1 MENKVLAV
9 VNGREITD
17 QELNETIQRI
27 PRERQSFFY
36 SEEGKKQLLDQVI
49 SFELL
54 YNYAEDNGID
64 KDPAFINQLQKA
76 RKELLTQAAIDRVL
90 SEISVSDEEAQQY
103 YDQNKDMFNEGET
116 VNAKHILVET
126 LEKANSVKDE
136 ISKGLSFENAA
147 TEYSSCPSKSQGG
160 SLGSFSRGQMVPE
173 FENAAFSLETGVV
186 SEPVKTQFGYHLIKV
201 ESKNAGRKKSFAEV
215 KDNLKTELLQ
225 QKQNMK
231 YMEVVYNLKKSYPV
245 EIK

>member
-1 MENKVLAV
+1 MENKVLAI

-17 QELNETIQRI
+17 KELNETIQRI

-36 SEEGKKQLLDQVI
+36 SEEGKKQLLDQVV

-90 SEISVSDEEAQQY
+90 SGISVSDEEAQQY
-103 YDQNKDMFNEGET
+103 YDQNQEMFNEGET

-147 TEYSSCPSKSQGG
+147 TEYSSCPSKAQGG

-173 FENAAFSLETGVV
+173 FENAAFSLEVGVI

-201 ESKNAGRKKSFAEV
+201 ESKNAGRKKNFAEV